1 MIKTRNKWLETFGGA
16 TLGALL
22 AFMLAV
28 APPCSAEV
36 TEEFHRTI
44 PLSAEGHVSLSNIN
58 GSAEI
63 TGWDRNEVQ
72 IDATKSARD
81 QQRLDEM
88 KIIVDGSG
96 ESVSIKTEYPQGR
109 TNNNPGSVHYVLHVP
124 RSATLSKVDLVNG
137 SLTVQQLGG
146 EINANLINGSL
157 KASDLSGR
165 AKLSTVNGS
174 IVANYASLN
183 HVGDIKLSSVNG
195 SIKLGLPPSPDAD
208 IKASTVSGGIQ
219 TDFPMTV
226 QGHFVGK
233 SVSGTLGNG
242 GTRIDL
248 SDVNGS
254 IHIGQVQGS

>member
-1 MIKTRNKWLETFGGA
+1 MIKTRRKWLETIGGA
-16 TLGALL
+16 TLGTLL
-22 AFMLAV
+22 AFMLTV

-36 TEEFHRTI
+36 TQEFHQTVQ
-44 PLSAEGHVSLSNIN
+44 LSAEGRVSLSNIN

-63 TGWDRNEVQ
+63 TGWERNEVQ

-88 KIIVDGSG
+88 KIVVEGSG
-96 ESVSIKTEYPQGR
+96 DSVNIKTEYPHGR

-124 RSATLSKVDLVNG
+124 RSATLSKINLVNGSLTLQQLDGEVNADLVNG
-137 SLTVQQLGG
+137 SLK
-146 EINANLINGSL
+146 AADL
-157 KASDLSGR
+157 KGR

-174 IVANYASLN
+174 QTVNFTSLN
-183 HVGDIKLSSVNG
+183 HVSDIKLSSVNG
-195 SIKLGLPPSPDAD
+195 SIKLGLPPSPDAE

-233 SVSGTLGNG
+233 SVNGTLGNG
-242 GTRIDL
+242 GTHIEL

-254 IHIGQVQGS
+254 IHIGQAQGS